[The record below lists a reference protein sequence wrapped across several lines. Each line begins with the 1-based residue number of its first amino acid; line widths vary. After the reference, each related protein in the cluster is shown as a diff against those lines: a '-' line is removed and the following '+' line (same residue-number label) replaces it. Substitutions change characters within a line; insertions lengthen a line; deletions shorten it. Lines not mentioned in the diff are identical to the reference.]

1 MNARKSLVKFFG
13 PVLLLTA
20 SLALPADT
28 MAAPG
33 HGKQAQAAHAK
44 AENPKKQN
52 KKQNANKKQRQQQ
65 TRTARQQRQVRQERQ
80 QAPQRQRH
88 QQVAR
93 QKAAKQKAVKQ
104 KAVKQKAVKQQVVR
118 QPSGRQRQLQ
128 AQRQIALQ
136 QQRQVELQRQ
146 NQIRLQQQRQ
156 LTLQRQAELRR
167 QAQVQQ
173 RNTFR
178 NRNRYHAAVPYR
190 SGGRRGGG
198 GADPNIFAI
207 DGYLSDEGRECLTL
221 RGHDG
226 RLWSLVGGTYGL
238 QPGEHVR
245 LYGRIVDGGACGW
258 QGTAYDIHQV
268 QTVWADDR
276 HRTTYYDHLYDG
288 PFDQLGQSGDYYDDR
303 YDDGY
308 YDPYNNGVDLPYRN

>member
-33 HGKQAQAAHAK
+33 HGRQAAHAK
-44 AENPKKQN
+44 AENHKKQN
-52 KKQNANKKQRQQQ
+52 KKQNANPGQQRQRQQQ
-65 TRTARQQRQVRQERQ
+65 ARAARVRQERQ
-80 QAPQRQRH
+80 RAPQRQRH

-93 QKAAKQKAVKQ
+93 QKVVKQKIVKQ
-104 KAVKQKAVKQQVVR
+104 KAVRPRVTQQSRVR
-118 QPSGRQRQLQ
+118 TQRQIQTQRQLELQRQRQLQ
-128 AQRQIALQ
+128 L
-136 QQRQVELQRQ
+136 QQRQSQVRV
-146 NQIRLQQQRQ
+146 QQQRQ
-156 LTLQRQAELRR
+156 LALQRQAELRR
-167 QAQVQQ
+167 QSQIQQ
-173 RNTFR
+173 RNTYR

-198 GADPNIFAI
+198 GADPNVFAI

-226 RLWSLVGGTYGL
+226 RLWSLAGGTYGL

-258 QGTAYDIHQV
+258 QGTAYDIYEV
-268 QTVWADDR
+268 QTVWADER

-288 PFDQLGQSGDYYDDR
+288 PFDQLGSGDRYDDR

-308 YDPYNNGVDLPYRN
+308 YDDDPYNNGADIPYRNNGGN

>member
-44 AENPKKQN
+44 AENHKKQN
-52 KKQNANKKQRQQQ
+52 KKQHANNANKQQRQQQ
-65 TRTARQQRQVRQERQ
+65 ARTSRQRQVRQDRQ
-80 QAPQRQRH
+80 RAQQRQRH

-93 QKAAKQKAVKQ
+93 QKAVKQ
-104 KAVKQKAVKQQVVR
+104 KAFKQKAARPVVVQQSRVR
-118 QPSGRQRQLQ
+118 TQPQLQ
-128 AQRQIALQ
+128 AQRQVQ
-136 QQRQVELQRQ
+136 LQRQ

-167 QAQVQQ
+167 QTQVRQ
-173 RNTFR
+173 RNTF
-178 NRNRYHAAVPYR
+178 RNRYHAAVPYR

-207 DGYLSDEGRECLTL
+207 DGYLSDEGQECLTL

-226 RLWSLVGGTYGL
+226 RLWSLAGGTYGL

-258 QGTAYDIHQV
+258 QGTAYDIHEV

-288 PFDQLGQSGDYYDDR
+288 PFDQLGQSGDSYNGQ

-308 YDPYNNGVDLPYRN
+308 YDPYNNGGVDIPYRHNGN